1 MAYYRRIMEV
11 DTTGTLFEIV
21 KKDIYEKTIAE
32 NLWQYFVET
41 IEIIFK
47 ELYDEGKTI
56 VKKIKNTSVFKNM
69 KKSKP
74 DFGKLLESLN

>member
-1 MAYYRRIMEV
+1 MEV

-56 VKKIKNTSVFKNM
+56 VKKIKNTNVFKTI
-69 KKSKP
+69 KK
-74 DFGKLLESLN
+74 